1 MVLWNILGLANK
13 HRTHEGAKNFQ
24 WFPGAWMFSRG
35 MEFIAV
41 VHPKFHTIKNR
52 EDQGR
57 TESMKIETIIEPVYH
72 AKITPFDNFMFTK
85 TSPNFRT
92 KSICFAGQ
100 NQPKMYMQFF
110 YMEVDHIGLRGF
122 KHGIVF
128 LIFS

>member
-1 MVLWNILGLANK
+1 M
-13 HRTHEGAKNFQ
+13 
-24 WFPGAWMFSRG
+24 FPGAWNLLLLYT
-35 MEFIAV
+35 
-41 VHPKFHTIKNR
+41 PNFHTIKNR

-57 TESMKIETIIEPVYH
+57 TESMRIKTNIEPVYH

-85 TSPNFRT
+85 TSPNSRT

-110 YMEVDHIGLRGF
+110 YMALDHIGLRGF
-122 KHGIVF
+122 EHETVF